1 MALDQDVVNLA
12 KAIRQ
17 VESGNRAVLP
27 QEKGIGGAS
36 RYQYTT
42 STWQSVA
49 QKYLGDANAPL
60 TLENENKATYLRI
73 KDWKDAGYNPAQ
85 IASMWN
91 AGEGRPNAYKENWRG
106 VNSYGVAYDTPAYV
120 NKVYAEYQRQKQLNP
135 PITPKLPQ
143 PVTPQVETTPVE
155 KPGLLKS
162 IGGALIS
169 SEKGLGESLGQ
180 SVAYLTGIGK
190 KIDENNK
197 KLIDSGDT
205 LLGLAK
211 TTTDPVRKQN
221 LINQAKQSYQL
232 AGTSYEEVLPAI
244 QKTGLQ
250 IAGEGLGTA
259 LDVATAGTYGGL
271 AKGAKTGQLLTKSP
285 KLAKAAET
293 IGVGVTK
300 PLATKVTLPTAAKS
314 IATGAGIGY
323 GYDVAS
329 KLEAG
334 KTGASALTPGLGT
347 AIGVALPLAGK
358 VVSKTGVLTS
368 KAEKTAANLSK
379 VEDEIAKIERNY
391 AKTRPLVDKTA
402 EARKLIAQSDV
413 LVGAVDD
420 TGTISTK
427 LKGGAIDKFKAQTID
442 DAEGIV
448 RTGLQN
454 EGIAI
459 SPNIVKEQLK
469 KSILNSKLEG
479 AELKRA
485 LNKIDDE
492 VDGLAIKSNSEGYIK
507 LENLQD
513 AKIFTYQ
520 NVDYNKPTSKLE
532 AKAFA
537 NAYKTLIENNSR
549 LNIKEV
555 NSELAKYYDAIDLLD
570 MLDGRK
576 VKGGKLG
583 KYAARIG
590 GQIAGSA
597 LGGSVGG
604 YPGMAVGTIVGG
616 ELSAKIQGMLMSRTF
631 GKGVGAGL
639 KKSSVLE
646 KATQEFPQARKLL
659 PQKATPSKDSV
670 IELPAKLPTVQ
681 GQVKSPSDLRTLPI
695 KKSTKLPTKKSTL
708 SQDPLIQKA
717 KKYESL
723 EEFVKAQGTPVY
735 HGTQAKFDKFESKF
749 ATDAEGR
756 KLNLGWGKN
765 NFYFTT
771 KKGEALKYATRER
784 SPEVAKLYPKG
795 EPNVIE
801 AFVDI
806 KKPFNIEIEKNAER
820 WRKVRD
826 GYWSDGVSD
835 FNYHK
840 IPKGKTK
847 AEAFVEQ
854 LKKEGYDGI
863 IDGQEITVF
872 SENQIKTKSQ
882 LEEIW
887 KQSQKSAKKP
897 ALPKAVAKSVDN
909 NPIIM
914 RTSIGDE
921 KKVYRLKDFADKDGY
936 VYHTT
941 SPNNLDGIKKSGLK
955 TSDGY
960 QGKAVYFAPDEAST
974 IGQASYDGATVRVN
988 VNKLTPKNI
997 ISADVNGFGEPTEL
1011 VYAKNI
1017 LPEAIEIKTKNGWQ
1031 PIIKTKSQLIDI
1043 RNKANKLPKKK
1054 N

>member
-180 SVAYLTGIGK
+180 SVAYLTSIGK

-259 LDVATAGTYGGL
+259 LDVATAGTYGVL

-285 KLAKAAET
+285 KLAKAAKT

-379 VEDEIAKIERNY
+379 VEDKIAKIERNY

-604 YPGMAVGTIVGG
+604 YPGMAVVGTIVGG

-681 GQVKSPSDLRTLPI
+681 GQVKSPSDLRTSLPI
-695 KKSTKLPTKKSTL
+695 KKSTKLPTKKST
-708 SQDPLIQKA
+708 
-717 KKYESL
+717 
-723 EEFVKAQGTPVY
+723 
-735 HGTQAKFDKFESKF
+735 
-749 ATDAEGR
+749 
-756 KLNLGWGKN
+756 
-765 NFYFTT
+765 
-771 KKGEALKYATRER
+771 
-784 SPEVAKLYPKG
+784 
-795 EPNVIE
+795 
-801 AFVDI
+801 I
-806 KKPFNIEIEKNAER
+806 KKETLYKENSENPVILRLTKE
-820 WRKVRD
+820 
-826 GYWSDGVSD
+826 
-835 FNYHK
+835 
-840 IPKGKTK
+840 GKTK
-847 AEAFVEQ
+847 EY
-854 LKKEGYDGI
+854 K
-863 IDGQEITVF
+863 
-872 SENQIKTKSQ
+872 
-882 LEEIW
+882 
-887 KQSQKSAKKP
+887 
-897 ALPKAVAKSVDN
+897 
-909 NPIIM
+909 
-914 RTSIGDE
+914 
-921 KKVYRLKDFADKDGY
+921 LKDFADKDGY